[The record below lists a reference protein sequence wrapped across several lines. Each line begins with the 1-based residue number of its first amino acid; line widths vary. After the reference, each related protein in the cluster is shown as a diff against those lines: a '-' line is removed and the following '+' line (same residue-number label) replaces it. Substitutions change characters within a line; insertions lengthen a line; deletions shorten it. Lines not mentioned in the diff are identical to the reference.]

1 MLQCEREEGAIETW
15 MGEGNVEEYGNMKKG
30 ESSAKNPTGNG
41 MEREGGRG
49 GENEAERER
58 EGGLE

>member
-1 MLQCEREEGAIETW
+1 
-15 MGEGNVEEYGNMKKG
+15 MGEGTVEEYGNMKKG

-49 GENEAERER
+49 GRENEAERER
-58 EGGLE
+58 GRAGVMLFDRGGFKMGSW